1 MKKFNIL
8 LLSLSFPCTELYV
21 VVDCMYKTGK
31 KTQTDNFLPSSELP
45 QQPVS
50 WCKVEVGIF
59 LFSIWTILFFHYFVF
74 IKCNI
79 IITILQAVVT
89 KPDHVEVASE
99 QSPPPPMVRL

>member
-1 MKKFNIL
+1 
-8 LLSLSFPCTELYV
+8 
-21 VVDCMYKTGK
+21 MYKTGK

-59 LFSIWTILFFHYFVF
+59 LFSIWRILFFCHYFVF

>member
-1 MKKFNIL
+1 ML
-8 LLSLSFPCTELYV
+8 LLTVFTRLE
-21 VVDCMYKTGK
+21 
-31 KTQTDNFLPSSELP
+31 KTQTDNFLPSSQLP

-59 LFSIWTILFFHYFVF
+59 LFSICIFPYCVF